1 MLSNCTAITDSAC
14 PRWRIRKL
22 ASKEMIYKDVAKGS
36 DFWTIHILEQIEAY

>member
-1 MLSNCTAITDSAC
+1 MIIFIIIINCRGMLSNCTAITDSAC

-36 DFWTIHILEQIEAY
+36 DF